1 MDQQTEFESVVC
13 APEAMVF
20 SDPADVPADDQVST
34 PIGAGAKP
42 TVAARLMDIGRSTF
56 SGNEISQGFFSLA
69 DQAVASITNFATG
82 VILARC
88 CTKEEFGLYMLG
100 FTVILLVTDV
110 QTSLIATPYMVYAP
124 RLKGVKHALYSGSTL
139 VHQLVFSVI
148 TMLILAVSAFVMHLG
163 IGPTGLPR
171 VMGALSIVIAVIMLR
186 EFVRRVCFAQLKLR
200 AAFVF
205 DACVGAGQIAG
216 LLLIA
221 RLGWLSA
228 NNAYWLIGAA
238 CGAGVIWWLWTDRN
252 YFRPRAGAS
261 IADLKRNWTFG
272 KWVFASGLLWT
283 ASTNLYPWL
292 LAFFHGAASAGT
304 FAACMGVVSAS
315 NPVLL
320 GIQNLVGPK
329 IAHEYA
335 HHGPM
340 ALRRFVLRISG
351 IVALPLS
358 LLTLVLILWG
368 DRLVGMLYGRQ
379 YTGNMPVVAALACN
393 LLVTAVAFAF
403 SRALFAVERAD
414 LDFRLNLGAIAIMA
428 TLGVWL
434 VRSYGPLGAALGLLI
449 AIVLTSAV
457 RAVVFLTLPVREL
470 VYRGGK

>member
-1 MDQQTEFESVVC
+1 MI
-13 APEAMVF
+13 F
-20 SDPADVPADDQVST
+20 SDSAGISAEDGVRPPIRST
-34 PIGAGAKP
+34 AKAGAR
-42 TVAARLMDIGRSTF
+42 ARLVDLVRNEF
-56 SGNEISQGFFSLA
+56 SGTEISQGLFSLA

-139 VHQLVFSVI
+139 VHQLVFSLI
-148 TMLILAVSAFVMHLG
+148 AMLILAGGAFVTHFG
-163 IGPTGLPR
+163 IGPNGLPR
-171 VMGALSIVIAVIMLR
+171 VLGALSTVIAVIMMR
-186 EFVRRVCFAQLKLR
+186 EFVRRVCFARLKLK

-205 DACVGAGQIAG
+205 DTCVGVGQIGG
-216 LLLIA
+216 LLLLA

-228 NNAYWLIGAA
+228 NSAYLLIGAA
-238 CGAGVIWWLWTDRN
+238 CGVGVIWWLWADRSF
-252 YFRPRAGAS
+252 YRPRADAS
-261 IADLKRNWTFG
+261 VADLKRNWTFG

-292 LAFFHGAASAGT
+292 LAFFHGAAAAGT

-320 GIQNLVGPK
+320 GIQNLIGPK

-335 HHGPM
+335 QNGPI
-340 ALRRFVLRISG
+340 ALRRLVLRISA
-351 IVALPLS
+351 IIALPLS
-358 LLTLVLILWG
+358 LLTLALILWG
-368 DRLVGMLYGRQ
+368 DRLVGMLYGHQ

-414 LDFRLNLGAIAIMA
+414 LDFRLNLAAIAIMA
-428 TLGVWL
+428 TLGLWL
-434 VRSYGPLGAALGLLI
+434 VRSYGPLGAALGLLT

-457 RAVVFLTLPVREL
+457 RAAVFLMLPMREL
-470 VYRGGK
+470 VHRGGR